1 MKFER
6 FHQIFKNFAKNC
18 NFINTAKSF
27 SEKYVKKLQ
36 LEFSGLYEYND
47 HPIIQHDI
55 TVNRKN
61 ESIKSVTINGLKIKN
76 LSETI
81 LMSQSFEMM
90 QVTDIIEIENQIHF
104 EGLQMSY
111 QFNNEMLGYKV
122 LEIEKETSIVP
133 MSNIKCQ
140 VGHIFKLLSGDYVFF
155 KSIF

>member
-1 MKFER
+1 
-6 FHQIFKNFAKNC
+6 
-18 NFINTAKSF
+18 
-27 SEKYVKKLQ
+27 
-36 LEFSGLYEYND
+36 
-47 HPIIQHDI
+47 
-55 TVNRKN
+55 
-61 ESIKSVTINGLKIKN
+61 
-76 LSETI
+76 
-81 LMSQSFEMM
+81 MSQSFEMM

-133 MSNIKCQ
+133 MSNIKSQ